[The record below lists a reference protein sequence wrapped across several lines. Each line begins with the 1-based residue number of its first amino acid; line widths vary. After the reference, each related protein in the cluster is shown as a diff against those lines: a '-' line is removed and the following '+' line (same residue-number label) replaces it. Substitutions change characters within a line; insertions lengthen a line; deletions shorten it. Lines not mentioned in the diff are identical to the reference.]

1 MTWLAYMLTQAPG
14 TSVSPID
21 SAGSSIVGYLLGFGP
36 LGIMALAMGWLF
48 FKGWRLVSPAREAQI
63 TADAR
68 AQARADLEK
77 ELARTLAEKQHA
89 EDQRE
94 EALKVAREQVAPL
107 LIQFNGTVTALLP
120 LLQELVR
127 RREGGHDRSAGR

>member
-48 FKGWRLVSPAREAQI
+48 FKGWRLVSPAREAEI

-127 RREGGHDRSAGR
+127 RREGGHDGSARR